1 MIKKSIFILCIITTC
16 LITTKLVTQ
25 YFSHEEK
32 EKEIITI
39 VEDKP
44 DAVISI
50 HYPKTNI
57 KELDRE
63 IESDIVKQY
72 MTFSKEYG
80 NSDYLMDRDELN
92 IDYQY
97 YKTKNNYIS
106 VALTVY
112 VDSYKLQYPTWSVIT
127 YNFDGNKKEK
137 LQLSDFFS
145 DEELTKLSQKIKNM
159 MLEKYRACIIVEN
172 LEQLLTHGFSN
183 YSYFSFDQENFYFYF
198 PEEKLASDYHEMITI
213 SIPQAEL
220 SSTIP
225 LIFSQPEEE
234 TISISKQQQS
244 VIDPTKPVVALTFDD
259 GPSRYTEEI
268 LEILKKNEVCA
279 TFFVLGNKVEDYQ
292 EVLKKSISYQN
303 ELGNHSYN
311 HKWLSRLPINSLKDQ
326 IEKTQQILQET
337 LSYQPKYLRP
347 TYGSVN
353 DRIRKNTNLK
363 IVLWTVDTKDW
374 KIKNVDRIVEKA
386 TTNIEDGDIILMHD
400 IFERSSKALEKIIP
414 ILKEQSFQFVTIS
427 ELEEVK
433 KIRGYIDTDN

>member
-16 LITTKLVTQ
+16 FITTKLVTQ

-50 HYPKTNI
+50 HYPKTHI

-159 MLEKYRACIIVEN
+159 ILEKYRDCIIVEN
-172 LEQLLTHGFSN
+172 L
-183 YSYFSFDQENFYFYF
+183 
-198 PEEKLASDYHEMITI
+198 
-213 SIPQAEL
+213 
-220 SSTIP
+220 
-225 LIFSQPEEE
+225 
-234 TISISKQQQS
+234 
-244 VIDPTKPVVALTFDD
+244 
-259 GPSRYTEEI
+259 
-268 LEILKKNEVCA
+268 
-279 TFFVLGNKVEDYQ
+279 
-292 EVLKKSISYQN
+292 
-303 ELGNHSYN
+303 
-311 HKWLSRLPINSLKDQ
+311 
-326 IEKTQQILQET
+326 
-337 LSYQPKYLRP
+337 
-347 TYGSVN
+347 
-353 DRIRKNTNLK
+353 
-363 IVLWTVDTKDW
+363 
-374 KIKNVDRIVEKA
+374 
-386 TTNIEDGDIILMHD
+386 
-400 IFERSSKALEKIIP
+400 
-414 ILKEQSFQFVTIS
+414 
-427 ELEEVK
+427 
-433 KIRGYIDTDN
+433 

>member
-1 MIKKSIFILCIITTC
+1 MMKKSIFILGIIIMCIIATK
-16 LITTKLVTQ
+16 LITQ
-25 YFSHEEK
+25 CFHHEEK
-32 EKEIITI
+32 DKEIITI
-39 VEDKP
+39 VEDKA

-72 MTFSKEYG
+72 MAFSKEYG

-97 YKTKNNYIS
+97 DKSNNNYIS
-106 VALTVY
+106 ITLTIY
-112 VDSYKLQYPTWSVIT
+112 INSYKLQYPSWSVIT

-145 DEELTKLSQKIKNM
+145 EKELIKLKQKIKSM
-159 MLEKYRACIIVEN
+159 MLEKYQDCIIVEN
-172 LEQLLTHGFSN
+172 LEQLLAQDFSN
-183 YSYFSFDQENFYFYF
+183 YPYFSFDQDNFYFYF
-198 PEEKLASDYHEMITI
+198 PEEKLASDYHEIITI
-213 SIPQAEL
+213 SIPQSEL
-220 SSTIP
+220 SSTIS
-225 LIFSQPEEE
+225 LVSSKQQEE
-234 TISISKQQQS
+234 TISIGKQQS
-244 VIDPTKPVVALTFDD
+244 IIDPTKPVVALTFDD

-268 LEILKKNEVCA
+268 LETLRRNEVCA

-292 EVLKKSISYQN
+292 EVLKKSVSYRN

-311 HKWLSRLPINSLKDQ
+311 HKWLSRLPINSLKEQ
-326 IEKTQQILQET
+326 IEKTQQVLQET

-353 DRIRKNTNLK
+353 DRIRKNTELK

-374 KIKNVDRIVEKA
+374 KITNVDCIIEKA
-386 TTNIEDGDIILMHD
+386 TTNIKDGDIILMHD
-400 IFERSSKALEKIIP
+400 IFERSSQALEEIIP
-414 ILKEQSFQFVTIS
+414 ILKEQGFQFVTIS

-433 KIRGYIDTDN
+433 KIRGYIDVDN

>member
-1 MIKKSIFILCIITTC
+1 MMKKSIFILGMIIMCIITTK
-16 LITTKLVTQ
+16 LITQ
-25 YFSHEEK
+25 CFHHEEK
-32 EKEIITI
+32 DKEIITI
-39 VEDKP
+39 VEDKA

-72 MTFSKEYG
+72 MAFSKEYG

-97 YKTKNNYIS
+97 DKSNNNYIS
-106 VALTVY
+106 ITLTIY
-112 VDSYKLQYPTWSVIT
+112 INSYKLQYPSWSVIT

-145 DEELTKLSQKIKNM
+145 EKELIKLKQKIKSM
-159 MLEKYRACIIVEN
+159 MLEKYQDCIIVEN
-172 LEQLLTHGFSN
+172 LEQLLAQDFSN
-183 YSYFSFDQENFYFYF
+183 YPYFSFDQDNFYFYF
-198 PEEKLASDYHEMITI
+198 PEEKLASDYHEIITI
-213 SIPQAEL
+213 SIPQSEL
-220 SSTIP
+220 SSTIS
-225 LIFSQPEEE
+225 LVSSKQQEE
-234 TISISKQQQS
+234 TISIGKQQS
-244 VIDPTKPVVALTFDD
+244 IIDPTKPVVALTFDD

-268 LEILKKNEVCA
+268 LETLRRNEVCA

-292 EVLKKSISYQN
+292 EVLKKSVSYHN

-311 HKWLSRLPINSLKDQ
+311 HKWLSRLPINSLKEQ
-326 IEKTQQILQET
+326 IEKTQQVLQET

-353 DRIRKNTNLK
+353 DRIRKNTELK

-374 KIKNVDRIVEKA
+374 KITNVDRIIEKA
-386 TTNIEDGDIILMHD
+386 TTNIKDGDIILMHD
-400 IFERSSKALEKIIP
+400 IFERSSQALEKIIP
-414 ILKEQSFQFVTIS
+414 ILKEQGFQFVTIS

-433 KIRGYIDTDN
+433 KIRGYIDVDN

>member
-50 HYPKTNI
+50 HYPKTHI

-159 MLEKYRACIIVEN
+159 MLEKYRDCIIV
-172 LEQLLTHGFSN
+172 
-183 YSYFSFDQENFYFYF
+183 
-198 PEEKLASDYHEMITI
+198 
-213 SIPQAEL
+213 
-220 SSTIP
+220 
-225 LIFSQPEEE
+225 
-234 TISISKQQQS
+234 
-244 VIDPTKPVVALTFDD
+244 
-259 GPSRYTEEI
+259 
-268 LEILKKNEVCA
+268 
-279 TFFVLGNKVEDYQ
+279 
-292 EVLKKSISYQN
+292 
-303 ELGNHSYN
+303 
-311 HKWLSRLPINSLKDQ
+311 
-326 IEKTQQILQET
+326 
-337 LSYQPKYLRP
+337 
-347 TYGSVN
+347 
-353 DRIRKNTNLK
+353 
-363 IVLWTVDTKDW
+363 
-374 KIKNVDRIVEKA
+374 
-386 TTNIEDGDIILMHD
+386 
-400 IFERSSKALEKIIP
+400 
-414 ILKEQSFQFVTIS
+414 
-427 ELEEVK
+427 
-433 KIRGYIDTDN
+433 

>member
-1 MIKKSIFILCIITTC
+1 MMKKSIFILGIIIMCIIATK
-16 LITTKLVTQ
+16 LITQ
-25 YFSHEEK
+25 CFHHEEK
-32 EKEIITI
+32 DKEIITI
-39 VEDKP
+39 VEDKA

-57 KELDRE
+57 EELDRE

-72 MTFSKEYG
+72 MAFSKEYG

-97 YKTKNNYIS
+97 DKSNNNYIS
-106 VALTVY
+106 ITLTIY
-112 VDSYKLQYPTWSVIT
+112 INSYKLQYPSWSVIT

-145 DEELTKLSQKIKNM
+145 EKELIKLKQKIKSM
-159 MLEKYRACIIVEN
+159 MLEKYQDCIIVEN
-172 LEQLLTHGFSN
+172 LEQLLAQDFSN
-183 YSYFSFDQENFYFYF
+183 YPYFSFDQDNFYFYF
-198 PEEKLASDYHEMITI
+198 PEEKLASDYHEIITI
-213 SIPQAEL
+213 SIPQSEL
-220 SSTIP
+220 SSTIS
-225 LIFSQPEEE
+225 LVSSKQQEE
-234 TISISKQQQS
+234 TISIGKQQS
-244 VIDPTKPVVALTFDD
+244 IIDPTKPVIALTFDD

-268 LEILKKNEVCA
+268 LETLRRNEVCA

-292 EVLKKSISYQN
+292 EVLKKSVSYHN

-311 HKWLSRLPINSLKDQ
+311 HKWLSRLPINSLKEQ
-326 IEKTQQILQET
+326 IEKTQQVLQKN

-353 DRIRKNTNLK
+353 DRIRKNTELK

-374 KIKNVDRIVEKA
+374 KITNVDRIIEKA
-386 TTNIEDGDIILMHD
+386 TTNIKDGDIILMHD
-400 IFERSSKALEKIIP
+400 IFERSSQALEEIIP
-414 ILKEQSFQFVTIS
+414 ILKEQGFQFVTIS

-433 KIRGYIDTDN
+433 KIRGYIDVDN

>member
-1 MIKKSIFILCIITTC
+1 MMKKSIFILGMIIMCIITTK
-16 LITTKLVTQ
+16 LITQ
-25 YFSHEEK
+25 CFHHEEK
-32 EKEIITI
+32 DKEIITI
-39 VEDKP
+39 IEDKA

-72 MTFSKEYG
+72 MAFSKEYG

-97 YKTKNNYIS
+97 DKSNNNYIS
-106 VALTVY
+106 ITLTIY
-112 VDSYKLQYPTWSVIT
+112 INSYKLQYPSWSVIT

-145 DEELTKLSQKIKNM
+145 EKELIKLKQKIKSM
-159 MLEKYRACIIVEN
+159 MLEKYKDCIIVEN
-172 LEQLLTHGFSN
+172 LEQLLAQDFSN
-183 YSYFSFDQENFYFYF
+183 YPYFSFDQDNFYFYF
-198 PEEKLASDYHEMITI
+198 PEEKLASDYHEIITI
-213 SIPQAEL
+213 SIPQSEL
-220 SSTIP
+220 SSTIS
-225 LIFSQPEEE
+225 LVSSKQQEE
-234 TISISKQQQS
+234 TISIGKQQS
-244 VIDPTKPVVALTFDD
+244 IIDPTKPVVALTFDD

-268 LEILKKNEVCA
+268 LETLRRNEVCA

-292 EVLKKSISYQN
+292 EVLKKSVSYHN

-311 HKWLSRLPINSLKDQ
+311 HKWLSRLPINSLKEQ
-326 IEKTQQILQET
+326 IEKTQQVLQET

-353 DRIRKNTNLK
+353 DRIRKNTELK

-374 KIKNVDRIVEKA
+374 KITNVDRIIEKA
-386 TTNIEDGDIILMHD
+386 TTNIKDGDIILMHD
-400 IFERSSKALEKIIP
+400 IFERSSQALEKIIP
-414 ILKEQSFQFVTIS
+414 ILKEQGFQFVTIS

-433 KIRGYIDTDN
+433 KIRGYIDVDN

>member
-1 MIKKSIFILCIITTC
+1 MMKKSIFILGMIIMCIITTK
-16 LITTKLVTQ
+16 LITQ
-25 YFSHEEK
+25 CFHHEEK
-32 EKEIITI
+32 DKEIITI
-39 VEDKP
+39 IEDKA

-72 MTFSKEYG
+72 MAFSKEYG

-97 YKTKNNYIS
+97 DKSNNNYIS
-106 VALTVY
+106 ITLTIY
-112 VDSYKLQYPTWSVIT
+112 INSYKLQYPSWSVIT

-145 DEELTKLSQKIKNM
+145 EKELIKLKQKIKSI
-159 MLEKYRACIIVEN
+159 MLEKYQDCIIVEN
-172 LEQLLTHGFSN
+172 LEQLLAQDFSN
-183 YSYFSFDQENFYFYF
+183 YPYFSFDQDNFYFYF
-198 PEEKLASDYHEMITI
+198 PEEKLASDYHEIITI
-213 SIPQAEL
+213 SIPQSEL
-220 SSTIP
+220 SSTIS
-225 LIFSQPEEE
+225 LVSSKQQEE
-234 TISISKQQQS
+234 TISIGKQQS
-244 VIDPTKPVVALTFDD
+244 IIDPTKPVVALTFDD

-268 LEILKKNEVCA
+268 LETLRRNEVCA

-292 EVLKKSISYQN
+292 EVLKKSVSYHN

-311 HKWLSRLPINSLKDQ
+311 HKWLSRLPINSLKEQ
-326 IEKTQQILQET
+326 IEKTQQVLQET

-353 DRIRKNTNLK
+353 DRIRKNTELK

-374 KIKNVDRIVEKA
+374 KITNVDRIIEKA
-386 TTNIEDGDIILMHD
+386 TTNIKDGDIILMHD
-400 IFERSSKALEKIIP
+400 IFERSSQALEKIIP
-414 ILKEQSFQFVTIS
+414 ILKEQGFQFVTIS

-433 KIRGYIDTDN
+433 KIRGYIDVDN

>member
-1 MIKKSIFILCIITTC
+1 MMKKSIFILGMIIMCIITTK
-16 LITTKLVTQ
+16 LITQ
-25 YFSHEEK
+25 CFHHEEK
-32 EKEIITI
+32 DKEIITI
-39 VEDKP
+39 VEDKA

-72 MTFSKEYG
+72 MAFSKEYG

-97 YKTKNNYIS
+97 DKSNNNYIS
-106 VALTVY
+106 ITLTIY
-112 VDSYKLQYPTWSVIT
+112 INSYKLQYPSWSVIT

-145 DEELTKLSQKIKNM
+145 EKELIKLKQKIKSM
-159 MLEKYRACIIVEN
+159 MLEKYQDCIIVEN
-172 LEQLLTHGFSN
+172 LEQLLAQDFSN
-183 YSYFSFDQENFYFYF
+183 YPYFSFDQDNFYFYF
-198 PEEKLASDYHEMITI
+198 PEEKLASDYHEIITI
-213 SIPQAEL
+213 SIPQSEL
-220 SSTIP
+220 SSTIS
-225 LIFSQPEEE
+225 LVSSKQQEE
-234 TISISKQQQS
+234 TISIGKQQS
-244 VIDPTKPVVALTFDD
+244 IIDPTKPVVALTFDD

-268 LEILKKNEVCA
+268 LETLRRNEVCA

-292 EVLKKSISYQN
+292 EVLKKSVSYHN

-311 HKWLSRLPINSLKDQ
+311 HKWLSRLPINSLKEQ
-326 IEKTQQILQET
+326 IEKTQQVLQET

-353 DRIRKNTNLK
+353 DRIRKNTELK

-374 KIKNVDRIVEKA
+374 KITNVDRIIEKA
-386 TTNIEDGDIILMHD
+386 TTNIKDGDIILMHD
-400 IFERSSKALEKIIP
+400 IFERSSQALEEIIP
-414 ILKEQSFQFVTIS
+414 ILKEQGFQFVTIS

-433 KIRGYIDTDN
+433 KIRGYIDVDN

>member
-1 MIKKSIFILCIITTC
+1 MMKKSIFILGMIIMCIITTK
-16 LITTKLVTQ
+16 LITQ
-25 YFSHEEK
+25 CFHHEEK
-32 EKEIITI
+32 DKEIITI
-39 VEDKP
+39 VEDKA

-57 KELDRE
+57 EELDRE

-72 MTFSKEYG
+72 MAFSKEYG

-97 YKTKNNYIS
+97 DKSNNNYIS
-106 VALTVY
+106 ITLTIY
-112 VDSYKLQYPTWSVIT
+112 INSYKLQYPSWSVIT

-145 DEELTKLSQKIKNM
+145 EKELIKLKQKIKSM
-159 MLEKYRACIIVEN
+159 MLEKYQDCIIVEN
-172 LEQLLTHGFSN
+172 LEQLLAQDFSN
-183 YSYFSFDQENFYFYF
+183 YPYFSFDQDNFYFYF
-198 PEEKLASDYHEMITI
+198 PEEKLASDYHEIITI
-213 SIPQAEL
+213 SIPQSEL
-220 SSTIP
+220 SSTIS
-225 LIFSQPEEE
+225 LVSSKQQEE
-234 TISISKQQQS
+234 TISIGKQQS
-244 VIDPTKPVVALTFDD
+244 IIDPTKPVIALTFDD

-268 LEILKKNEVCA
+268 LETLRRNEVCA

-292 EVLKKSISYQN
+292 EVLKKSVSYHN

-311 HKWLSRLPINSLKDQ
+311 HKWLSRLPINSLKEQ
-326 IEKTQQILQET
+326 IEKTQQVLQKN

-353 DRIRKNTNLK
+353 DRIRKNTELK

-374 KIKNVDRIVEKA
+374 KITNVDRIIEKA
-386 TTNIEDGDIILMHD
+386 TTNIKDGDIILMHD
-400 IFERSSKALEKIIP
+400 IFERSSQALEKIIP
-414 ILKEQSFQFVTIS
+414 ILKEQGFQFVTIS

-433 KIRGYIDTDN
+433 KIRGYIDVDN

>member
-1 MIKKSIFILCIITTC
+1 MMKKSIFILGMIIMCIITTK
-16 LITTKLVTQ
+16 LITQ
-25 YFSHEEK
+25 CFHHEEK
-32 EKEIITI
+32 DKEIITI
-39 VEDKP
+39 VEDKA

-72 MTFSKEYG
+72 MAFSKEYG

-97 YKTKNNYIS
+97 DKSNNNYIS
-106 VALTVY
+106 ITLTIY
-112 VDSYKLQYPTWSVIT
+112 INSYKLQYPSWSVIT

-145 DEELTKLSQKIKNM
+145 EKELIKLKQKIKSM
-159 MLEKYRACIIVEN
+159 MLEKYQDCIIVEN
-172 LEQLLTHGFSN
+172 LEQLLAQDFSN
-183 YSYFSFDQENFYFYF
+183 YPYFSFDQDNFYFYF
-198 PEEKLASDYHEMITI
+198 PEEKLASDYHEIITI
-213 SIPQAEL
+213 SIPQSEL
-220 SSTIP
+220 SSTIS
-225 LIFSQPEEE
+225 LVSSKQQEE
-234 TISISKQQQS
+234 TISIGKQQS
-244 VIDPTKPVVALTFDD
+244 IIDPTKPVVALTFDD
-259 GPSRYTEEI
+259 GPSCYTEEI
-268 LEILKKNEVCA
+268 LETLRRNEVCA

-292 EVLKKSISYQN
+292 EVLKKSVSYHN

-311 HKWLSRLPINSLKDQ
+311 HKWLSRIPINSLKEQ
-326 IEKTQQILQET
+326 IEKTQQVLQET

-353 DRIRKNTNLK
+353 DRIRKNTELK

-374 KIKNVDRIVEKA
+374 KITNVDRIIEKA
-386 TTNIEDGDIILMHD
+386 TTNIKDGDIILMHD
-400 IFERSSKALEKIIP
+400 IFERSSQALEKIIP
-414 ILKEQSFQFVTIS
+414 ILKEQGFQFVTIS

-433 KIRGYIDTDN
+433 KIRGYIDVGN

>member
-1 MIKKSIFILCIITTC
+1 MMKKSIFILGIIIMCIIATK
-16 LITTKLVTQ
+16 LITQ
-25 YFSHEEK
+25 CFHHEEK
-32 EKEIITI
+32 DKEIITI
-39 VEDKP
+39 VEDKA

-57 KELDRE
+57 EELDRE

-72 MTFSKEYG
+72 MAFSKEYG

-97 YKTKNNYIS
+97 DKSNNNYIS
-106 VALTVY
+106 ITLTIY
-112 VDSYKLQYPTWSVIT
+112 INSYKLQYPSWSVIT

-145 DEELTKLSQKIKNM
+145 EKELIKLKQKIKSM
-159 MLEKYRACIIVEN
+159 MLEKYQDCIIVEN
-172 LEQLLTHGFSN
+172 LEQLLAQDFSN
-183 YSYFSFDQENFYFYF
+183 YPYFSFDQDNFYFYF
-198 PEEKLASDYHEMITI
+198 PEEKLASDYHEIITI
-213 SIPQAEL
+213 SIPQSEL
-220 SSTIP
+220 SSTIS
-225 LIFSQPEEE
+225 LVSSKQQEE
-234 TISISKQQQS
+234 TISIGKQQS
-244 VIDPTKPVVALTFDD
+244 IIDPTKPVVALTFDD

-268 LEILKKNEVCA
+268 LETLRRNEVCA

-292 EVLKKSISYQN
+292 EVLKKSVSYHN

-311 HKWLSRLPINSLKDQ
+311 HKWLSRLPINSLKEQ
-326 IEKTQQILQET
+326 IEKTQQVLQKN

-353 DRIRKNTNLK
+353 DRIRKNTELK

-374 KIKNVDRIVEKA
+374 KITNVDRIIEKA
-386 TTNIEDGDIILMHD
+386 TTNIKDGDIILMHD
-400 IFERSSKALEKIIP
+400 IFERSSQALEKIIP
-414 ILKEQSFQFVTIS
+414 ILKEQGFQFVTIS

-433 KIRGYIDTDN
+433 KIRGYIDVDN

>member
-1 MIKKSIFILCIITTC
+1 MMKKSIFILGIIIMCIIATK
-16 LITTKLVTQ
+16 LITQ
-25 YFSHEEK
+25 CFHHEEK
-32 EKEIITI
+32 DKEIITI
-39 VEDKP
+39 VEDKA

-57 KELDRE
+57 EELDRE

-72 MTFSKEYG
+72 MAFSKEYG

-97 YKTKNNYIS
+97 DKSNNNYIS
-106 VALTVY
+106 ITLTIY
-112 VDSYKLQYPTWSVIT
+112 INSYKLQYPSWSVIT

-145 DEELTKLSQKIKNM
+145 EKELIKLKQKIKSM
-159 MLEKYRACIIVEN
+159 MLEKYQDCIIVEN
-172 LEQLLTHGFSN
+172 LEQLLAQDFSN
-183 YSYFSFDQENFYFYF
+183 YPYFSFDQDNFYFYF
-198 PEEKLASDYHEMITI
+198 PEEKLASDYHEIITI
-213 SIPQAEL
+213 SIPQSEL
-220 SSTIP
+220 SSTIS
-225 LIFSQPEEE
+225 LVSSKQQEE
-234 TISISKQQQS
+234 TISISKQQS
-244 VIDPTKPVVALTFDD
+244 IIDPTKPVVALTFDD

-268 LEILKKNEVCA
+268 LETLRRNEVCA

-292 EVLKKSISYQN
+292 EVLKKSVSYHN

-311 HKWLSRLPINSLKDQ
+311 HKWLSRLPINSLKEQ
-326 IEKTQQILQET
+326 IEKTQQVLQKT

-353 DRIRKNTNLK
+353 DRIRKNTELK

-374 KIKNVDRIVEKA
+374 KITNVDRIIEKA
-386 TTNIEDGDIILMHD
+386 TTNIKDGDIILMHD
-400 IFERSSKALEKIIP
+400 IFERSSQALEKIIP
-414 ILKEQSFQFVTIS
+414 ILKEQGFQFVTIS

-433 KIRGYIDTDN
+433 KIRGYIDVDN

>member
-1 MIKKSIFILCIITTC
+1 MMKKSIFILGIIIMCIIATK
-16 LITTKLVTQ
+16 LITQ
-25 YFSHEEK
+25 CFHHEEK
-32 EKEIITI
+32 DKEIITI
-39 VEDKP
+39 VEDKA

-57 KELDRE
+57 EELDRE

-72 MTFSKEYG
+72 MAFSKEYG

-97 YKTKNNYIS
+97 DKSNNNYIS
-106 VALTVY
+106 ITLTIY
-112 VDSYKLQYPTWSVIT
+112 INSYKLQYPSWSVIT

-145 DEELTKLSQKIKNM
+145 EKELIKLKQKIKSM
-159 MLEKYRACIIVEN
+159 MLEKYQDCIIVEN
-172 LEQLLTHGFSN
+172 LEQLLAQDFSN
-183 YSYFSFDQENFYFYF
+183 YPYFSFDQDNFYFYF
-198 PEEKLASDYHEMITI
+198 PEEKLASDYHEIITI
-213 SIPQAEL
+213 SIPQSEL
-220 SSTIP
+220 SSTIS
-225 LIFSQPEEE
+225 LVSSKQQEE
-234 TISISKQQQS
+234 TISIGKQQS
-244 VIDPTKPVVALTFDD
+244 IIDPTKPVIALTFDD

-268 LEILKKNEVCA
+268 LETLRRNEVCA

-292 EVLKKSISYQN
+292 EVLKKSVSYHN

-311 HKWLSRLPINSLKDQ
+311 HKWLSRLPINSLKEQ
-326 IEKTQQILQET
+326 IEKTQQVLQET

-353 DRIRKNTNLK
+353 DRIRKNTELK

-374 KIKNVDRIVEKA
+374 KITNVDRIIEKA
-386 TTNIEDGDIILMHD
+386 TTNIKDGDIILMHD
-400 IFERSSKALEKIIP
+400 IFERSSQALEKIIP
-414 ILKEQSFQFVTIS
+414 ILKEQGFQFVTIS

-433 KIRGYIDTDN
+433 KIRGYIDVDN

>member
-1 MIKKSIFILCIITTC
+1 MMKKIIFILGMIIMCIITTK
-16 LITTKLVTQ
+16 LITQ
-25 YFSHEEK
+25 CFHHEEK
-32 EKEIITI
+32 DKEIITI
-39 VEDKP
+39 VEDKA

-72 MTFSKEYG
+72 MAFSKEYG

-97 YKTKNNYIS
+97 DKSNNNYIS
-106 VALTVY
+106 ITLTIY
-112 VDSYKLQYPTWSVIT
+112 INSYKLQYPSWSVIT

-145 DEELTKLSQKIKNM
+145 EKELIKLKQKIKSM
-159 MLEKYRACIIVEN
+159 MLEKYQDCIIVEN
-172 LEQLLTHGFSN
+172 LEQLLAQDFSN
-183 YSYFSFDQENFYFYF
+183 YPYFSFDQDNFYFYF
-198 PEEKLASDYHEMITI
+198 PEEKLASDYHEIITI
-213 SIPQAEL
+213 SIPQSEL
-220 SSTIP
+220 SSTIS
-225 LIFSQPEEE
+225 LVSSKQQEE
-234 TISISKQQQS
+234 TISIGKQQS
-244 VIDPTKPVVALTFDD
+244 IIDPTKPVVALTFDD

-268 LEILKKNEVCA
+268 LETLRRNEVCA

-292 EVLKKSISYQN
+292 EVLKKSVSYHN

-311 HKWLSRLPINSLKDQ
+311 HKWLSRLPINSLKEQ
-326 IEKTQQILQET
+326 IEKTQQVLQET

-353 DRIRKNTNLK
+353 DRIRKNTELK

-374 KIKNVDRIVEKA
+374 KITNVDRIIEKA
-386 TTNIEDGDIILMHD
+386 TTNIKDGDIILMHD
-400 IFERSSKALEKIIP
+400 IFERSSQALEKIIP
-414 ILKEQSFQFVTIS
+414 ILKEQGFQFVTIS

-433 KIRGYIDTDN
+433 KIRGYIDVDN

>member
-1 MIKKSIFILCIITTC
+1 MMKKIIFILGMIIMCIITTK
-16 LITTKLVTQ
+16 LITQ
-25 YFSHEEK
+25 CFHHEEK
-32 EKEIITI
+32 DKEIITI
-39 VEDKP
+39 VEDKA

-72 MTFSKEYG
+72 MAFSKEYG

-97 YKTKNNYIS
+97 DKSNNNYIS
-106 VALTVY
+106 ITLTIY
-112 VDSYKLQYPTWSVIT
+112 INSYKLQYPSWSVIT

-145 DEELTKLSQKIKNM
+145 EKELIKLKQKIKSM
-159 MLEKYRACIIVEN
+159 MLEKYQDCIIVEN
-172 LEQLLTHGFSN
+172 LEQLLAQDFSN
-183 YSYFSFDQENFYFYF
+183 YPYFSFDQDNFYFYF
-198 PEEKLASDYHEMITI
+198 PEEKLASDYHEIITI
-213 SIPQAEL
+213 SIPQSEL
-220 SSTIP
+220 SSTIS
-225 LIFSQPEEE
+225 LVSSKQQEK
-234 TISISKQQQS
+234 TISIGKQQS
-244 VIDPTKPVVALTFDD
+244 IIDPTKPVVALTFDD

-268 LEILKKNEVCA
+268 LETLRRNEVCA

-292 EVLKKSISYQN
+292 EILKKSVSYHN

-311 HKWLSRLPINSLKDQ
+311 HKWLSRLPINSLKEQ
-326 IEKTQQILQET
+326 IEKTQQVLQET

-353 DRIRKNTNLK
+353 DRIRKNTELK

-374 KIKNVDRIVEKA
+374 KITNVDRIIEKA
-386 TTNIEDGDIILMHD
+386 TTNIKDGDIILMHD
-400 IFERSSKALEKIIP
+400 IFERSSQALEEIIP
-414 ILKEQSFQFVTIS
+414 ILKEQGFQFVTIS

-433 KIRGYIDTDN
+433 KIRGYIDVDN

>member
-1 MIKKSIFILCIITTC
+1 MMKKIIFILGMIIMCIITTK
-16 LITTKLVTQ
+16 LITQ
-25 YFSHEEK
+25 CFHHEEK
-32 EKEIITI
+32 DKEIITI
-39 VEDKP
+39 VEDKA

-72 MTFSKEYG
+72 MAFSKEYG

-97 YKTKNNYIS
+97 DKSNNNYIS
-106 VALTVY
+106 ITLTIY
-112 VDSYKLQYPTWSVIT
+112 INSYKLQYPSWSVIT

-145 DEELTKLSQKIKNM
+145 EKELIKLKQKIKSM
-159 MLEKYRACIIVEN
+159 MLEKYQDCIIVEN
-172 LEQLLTHGFSN
+172 LEQLLAQDFSN
-183 YSYFSFDQENFYFYF
+183 YPYFSFDQDNFYFYF
-198 PEEKLASDYHEMITI
+198 PEEKLASDYHEIITI
-213 SIPQAEL
+213 SIPQSEL
-220 SSTIP
+220 SSTIS
-225 LIFSQPEEE
+225 LVSSKQQEE
-234 TISISKQQQS
+234 TISIGKQQS
-244 VIDPTKPVVALTFDD
+244 IIDPTKPVVALTFDD
-259 GPSRYTEEI
+259 GPSCYTEEI
-268 LEILKKNEVCA
+268 LETLRRNEVCA

-292 EVLKKSISYQN
+292 EVLKKSVSYHN

-311 HKWLSRLPINSLKDQ
+311 HKWLSRLPINSLKEQ
-326 IEKTQQILQET
+326 IEKTQQVLQET

-353 DRIRKNTNLK
+353 DRIRKNTELK

-374 KIKNVDRIVEKA
+374 KITNVDRIIEKA
-386 TTNIEDGDIILMHD
+386 TTNIKDGDIILMHD
-400 IFERSSKALEKIIP
+400 IFERSSQALEEIIP
-414 ILKEQSFQFVTIS
+414 ILKEQGFQFVTIS

-433 KIRGYIDTDN
+433 KIRGYIDVDN

>member
-1 MIKKSIFILCIITTC
+1 MMKKSIFILGMIIMCIITTK
-16 LITTKLVTQ
+16 LITQ
-25 YFSHEEK
+25 CFHHEEK
-32 EKEIITI
+32 DKEIITI
-39 VEDKP
+39 VEDKA

-57 KELDRE
+57 EELDRE

-72 MTFSKEYG
+72 MAFSKEYG

-97 YKTKNNYIS
+97 DKSNNNYIS
-106 VALTVY
+106 ITLTIY
-112 VDSYKLQYPTWSVIT
+112 INSYKLQYPSWSVIT

-145 DEELTKLSQKIKNM
+145 EKELIKLKQKIKSM
-159 MLEKYRACIIVEN
+159 MLEKYQDCIIVEN
-172 LEQLLTHGFSN
+172 LEQLLAQDFSN
-183 YSYFSFDQENFYFYF
+183 YPYFSFDQDNFYFYF
-198 PEEKLASDYHEMITI
+198 PEEKLASDYHEIITI
-213 SIPQAEL
+213 SIPQSEL
-220 SSTIP
+220 SSTIS
-225 LIFSQPEEE
+225 LVSSKQQEE
-234 TISISKQQQS
+234 TISIGKQQS
-244 VIDPTKPVVALTFDD
+244 IIDPTKPVVALTFDD

-268 LEILKKNEVCA
+268 LETLRRNEVCA

-292 EVLKKSISYQN
+292 EVLKKSVSYHN

-311 HKWLSRLPINSLKDQ
+311 HKWLSRLPINSLKEQ
-326 IEKTQQILQET
+326 IEKTQQVLQET

-353 DRIRKNTNLK
+353 DRIRKNTELK

-374 KIKNVDRIVEKA
+374 KITNVDRIIEKA
-386 TTNIEDGDIILMHD
+386 TTNIKDGDIILMHD
-400 IFERSSKALEKIIP
+400 IFERSSQALEEIIP
-414 ILKEQSFQFVTIS
+414 ILKEQGFQFVTIS

-433 KIRGYIDTDN
+433 KIRGYIDVDN